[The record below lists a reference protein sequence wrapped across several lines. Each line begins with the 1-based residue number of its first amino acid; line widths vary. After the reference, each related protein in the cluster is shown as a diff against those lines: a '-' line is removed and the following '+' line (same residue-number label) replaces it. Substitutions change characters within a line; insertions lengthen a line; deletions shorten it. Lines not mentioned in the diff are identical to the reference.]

1 MMDERRSEST
11 MRFMRFKSGPAV
23 FIALI
28 FISCQQSSQ
37 RKIRL
42 AEAVQTV
49 TRVDEQLTTT
59 IHLEPSQQRSIAVMF
74 FNNRT
79 GDSSLEWLQHGLSE
93 MFIRALSQSRHLS
106 VLGQDRL
113 IEIME
118 RLESAKTQPVD
129 MKMAAVVAK
138 EANVEVLLKGNIL
151 KNGESLQL
159 NVQLIEPYEGLI
171 LREESIEG
179 HGLETILS
187 MVDQL
192 SQKIQNDLEFT
203 LDTNEPIKGIAELS
217 THSLAAWKEFTTGNE
232 LCTQVLIND
241 AITHFRKAI
250 ELDSTFV
257 SPYLKLRNCYVML
270 DNQEMAYTLYQM
282 AEKLKDRATKQEL
295 FQLSSS
301 QASFNGDIEK
311 LLSLYEEWLSNNPSD
326 IETRYELA
334 NYYFIL
340 RNYSKAIDCY
350 RKIVQTDPKHR
361 LSLNQ
366 LGYSYALTGDYKK
379 AIGILKKYQQTVPDE
394 SNPYDSMAEIYLFQG
409 DYRNARKYYEMA
421 LKKNPDFYLSLSG
434 LTQAAIDEGNYKQA
448 LQYLEKLG
456 QSLPEE
462 GLKTKMLLDKAGIYY
477 RMGDIDKALELY
489 QEANKSHPSL
499 LQAVYSMAD
508 IYRLQGDSLRAD
520 QLIRE
525 RYSQIRSHMQ
535 SDHEKKDYVHQLA
548 ELSLNEKIEPE
559 KTLQIIDST
568 LTMIDN
574 PIQILRIQFLKT
586 LLLIRLKRFDEI
598 QTIWKSEYPRQF
610 MAAFQNV
617 QNIGYLE
624 IWNYFHILND
634 LYILYPDEGVEVYKK
649 FIRYA
654 NDLGLHFY
662 EAGFRG
668 ILADL
673 YTRTGRLDKAADEL
687 KIVGMP
693 TDSDWMVIGPF
704 DNKDGFN
711 RRYPPEKEV
720 DLKRSYR
727 KGDQEIAWKPV
738 HDENIDG
745 YINLMDQYEK
755 SDWSVAYALIT
766 IESPGQKQ
774 VQFRTGSNE
783 SIKIWLNGNEVWRL
797 NRIQDA
803 IIDDQITN
811 VTLNPGKNLVLLK
824 ICNRIGN
831 WGFYFRVADNKGSGI
846 QDIHFLRP
854 DSVSELI
861 S

>member
-1 MMDERRSEST
+1 MH
-11 MRFMRFKSGPAV
+11 FYHFKWAPAV
-23 FIALI
+23 FIALF

-42 AEAVQTV
+42 AEAAQTV

-118 RLESAKTQPVD
+118 RLENTKSQPVD
-129 MKMAAVVAK
+129 MNMAAVVAK

-192 SQKIQNDLEFT
+192 SQKIQNDLEFS

-217 THSLAAWKEFTTGNE
+217 THSLAAWREFTAGNE
-232 LCTQVLIND
+232 FCTQVLIND
-241 AITHFRKAI
+241 AITHYRKAI

-257 SPYLKLRNCYVML
+257 SPYLKLRNCYAML
-270 DNQEMAYTLYQM
+270 GNQEMAYTLYQM
-282 AEKLKDRATKQEL
+282 ADKLKDRATEQEL

-301 QASFNGDIEK
+301 RAGFNGDIEK
-311 LLSLYEEWLSNNPSD
+311 LISLYEEWLSKNPSD

-334 NYYFIL
+334 NYYFAL
-340 RNYSKAIDCY
+340 RNYTKAIDCY
-350 RKIVQTDPKHR
+350 QKIVQTDPKHK

-366 LGYSYALTGDYKK
+366 LGYSYALTGDYNK
-379 AIGILKKYQQTVPDE
+379 ALGILKKYQQTVPDE
-394 SNPYDSMAEIYLFQG
+394 PNPYDSMAEIYLFQG
-409 DYRNARKYYEMA
+409 DYRNARKNYEMA
-421 LKKNPDFYLSLSG
+421 LNKNPDFYQSLNG

-448 LQYLEKLG
+448 MHYLEKLG

-489 QEANKSHPSL
+489 QEANRSHPSL

-508 IYRLQGDSLRAD
+508 ICRLQGDSLRAD

-535 SDHEKKDYVHQLA
+535 SDHEKREYIYQLVQ
-548 ELSLNEKIEPE
+548 LSLNEKTEPE
-559 KTLQIIDST
+559 QSLQMIDST
-568 LTMIDN
+568 LAIIDN
-574 PIQILRIQFLKT
+574 PLQKLHLQFLKT
-586 LLLIRLKRFDEI
+586 LLLIRLERFNEI
-598 QTIWKSEYPRQF
+598 KAIWKDDYPHHF
-610 MAAFQNV
+610 MAALQNV

-624 IWNYFHILND
+624 IWHYFHILND
-634 LYILYPDEGVEVYKK
+634 LFTQFPDDGAEIYQE
-649 FIRYA
+649 FIKYA
-654 NDLGLHFY
+654 NDLNLHFY

-673 YTRTGRLDKAADEL
+673 YTRTGRVKEASDEL
-687 KIVGMP
+687 KTVGIP
-693 TDSDWMVIGPF
+693 IDSVWMVIAPF

-711 RRYPPEKEV
+711 RRYPPEKGV

-727 KGDQEIAWKPV
+727 KGDQKIVWKPV

-755 SDWSVAYALIT
+755 SDWSVAYTLIT

-803 IIDDQITN
+803 IIDDQITD

-831 WGFYFRVADNKGSGI
+831 WGFYFRVTNKEGKGI
-846 QDIHFLRP
+846 QDIRFLRA
-854 DSVSELI
+854 DSMSELI

>member
-1 MMDERRSEST
+1 MHFI
-11 MRFMRFKSGPAV
+11 RFEWGLAV
-23 FIALI
+23 FIALF

-42 AEAVQTV
+42 AEAAQTV

-79 GDSSLEWLQHGLSE
+79 GDYSLEWLQHGLSE

-118 RLESAKTQPVD
+118 RLENTKSQPVD
-129 MKMAAVVAK
+129 MNMAAVVAK

-192 SQKIQNDLEFT
+192 SQKIQNDLEFS

-217 THSLAAWKEFTTGNE
+217 THSLTAWREFTAGNE
-232 LCTQVLIND
+232 FCTQVLIND
-241 AITHFRKAI
+241 AITHYRKAI

-257 SPYLKLRNCYVML
+257 SPYLKLRNCYAML
-270 DNQEMAYTLYQM
+270 GNQEMAYTLYQM
-282 AEKLKDRATKQEL
+282 AAKLKDRATKQEL

-301 QASFNGDIEK
+301 RASFDGDIEK
-311 LLSLYEEWLSNNPSD
+311 LLSLYEEWLSKNPSD

-334 NYYFIL
+334 NYYFAL
-340 RNYSKAIDCY
+340 RNYTKAIDCY
-350 RKIVQTDPKHR
+350 QKIVQTDPKHR

-379 AIGILKKYQQTVPDE
+379 AIAILKKYQHTVPDE
-394 SNPYDSMAEIYLFQG
+394 ANPYDSMAEIYLFQG
-409 DYRNARKYYEMA
+409 DYRNAKKYYQMA
-421 LKKNPDFYLSLSG
+421 IEKNPDFYLSLNG
-434 LTQAAIDEGNYKQA
+434 LTEAAIDEGNYKQA
-448 LQYLEKLG
+448 LNYLQELG
-456 QSLPEE
+456 KSLPDDQS
-462 GLKTKMLLDKAGIYY
+462 KTKMLLDMAQIYY
-477 RMGDIDKALELY
+477 RMGQTEKALEVYKEANESDLY
-489 QEANKSHPSL
+489 QV
-499 LQAVYSMAD
+499 QGIYSVAQIWRD
-508 IYRLQGDSLRAD
+508 LGDSLKAE

-525 RYSQIRSHMQ
+525 RYQEIRSGIR
-535 SDHEKKDYVHQLA
+535 SDQEKRNYVHQLVN
-548 ELSLNEKIEPE
+548 LSVNEKIEPE
-559 KTLQIIDST
+559 QSLQMIDST
-568 LTMIDN
+568 LAIIDN
-574 PIQILRIQFLKT
+574 PLQKLHLQFLKT
-586 LLLIRLKRFDEI
+586 LLLIRLERFKEI
-598 QTIWKSEYPRQF
+598 KTIWKHDYPNQF
-610 MAAFQNV
+610 MAALQNV

-624 IWNYFHILND
+624 IWHYFNILND
-634 LYILYPDEGVEVYKK
+634 LFTQFPDEGAEIYQE
-649 FIRYA
+649 FIKYA
-654 NDLGLHFY
+654 NDLDLHFY

-673 YTRTGRLDKAADEL
+673 YTRTGRSEEASEEL
-687 KIVGMP
+687 KTVGIP
-693 TDSDWMVIGPF
+693 IDSDWTVIGPF

-711 RRYPPEKEV
+711 RRYPPEKGV
-720 DLKRSYR
+720 DLNRTYR
-727 KGDQEIAWKPV
+727 KGDQMISWEPV
-738 HDENIDG
+738 RDEHMDG

-755 SDWSVAYALIT
+755 ADWSVAYGLIN
-766 IESPGQKQ
+766 IESAEQKQ

-783 SIKIWLNGNEVWRL
+783 SIKIWLNGKEVWRL

-811 VTLNPGKNLVLLK
+811 VTLRPGRNQVLLK
-824 ICNRIGN
+824 ICNRGGN
-831 WGFYFRVADNKGSGI
+831 WGFYFRVTNKEGKGI
-846 QDIHFLRP
+846 QDIRFLRA
-854 DSVSELI
+854 DSMSELI
-861 S
+861 SGRI